1 MHDKCH
7 ERVQVHVRALIPP
20 SAVTKVYFWLV
31 TAQRWV
37 RRKSAITF
45 PYIILMS
52 SHSSTDP
59 SQPILTHENWQTVPE
74 VMQLLLG
81 NPIMITGCIYLGFRG
96 GLFGSQAAKGFI
108 WAGIMLRSHLRV
120 RCSVM
125 FSCLLPADPVPDP
138 FRREALSSRGFF
150 LLPFLQLG

>member
-1 MHDKCH
+1 MRDKCH

-108 WAGIMLRSHLRV
+108 WAGIVLRSHLHV

-125 FSCLLPADPVPDP
+125 FSCQLIQSLIPSDVKHS
-138 FRREALSSRGFF
+138 ALVDFFFF
-150 LLPFLQLG
+150 LSCS